1 MNEIIGLKLQNNDF
15 VIEFE
20 ILPDAE
26 EPTASD
32 SRKRSI
38 YEGLRSVNS
47 QLSAN
52 QHKIDELNK
61 EIDRLTNHA
70 DGIDYMVAVGSGILA
85 GIVDSFWVGEFS
97 LDRGSDWSKEKVNN
111 FVVKVAK
118 SQGYEGDDLNGAISK
133 LEKMFGAP
141 SDSNTSDLGGGLQ
154 HHLRDFAHHP
164 NLVGLTF
171 SMLTQFTEKAYGTDT
186 NGVFTVFDIKDKT
199 LIGKDIPEKFLFGT
213 VFWFFHVVSDIA
225 GTSSRPGAG
234 TGLPGPLLSL
244 AKELSTLP
252 FFKDIKIGDNG
263 LSVWISKLFN
273 GTLLAKRN
281 SEGKIE
287 DVKDLVRFD
296 FRAELGVLYELGRQ
310 AIPVI
315 LNECIVRGFYFIRRL
330 TTEIK
335 NNNVSGVKELSRI
348 NWKNVLPFKNR
359 TIVRML
365 TIATGTFTAV
375 DLGDAAIRAGAKSG
389 GTAPA
394 FAIEFLL
401 RVNFVGVGRFVLAVG
416 TDIYMGV
423 NRSKSR
429 NERMHLFCEQ
439 LHLMN
444 ANVFYLQADMWISAE
459 TAQKSINEAFAMM
472 EQAVNKLQVTMD
484 ENNNSL
490 HMIGLYAPKIGENN
504 PDVMHDILKELEY

>member
-1 MNEIIGLKLQNNDF
+1 MNEIIGLKLQHPDF
-15 VIEFE
+15 EIEFE
-20 ILPDAE
+20 ILPAAE
-26 EPTASD
+26 ESPASD
-32 SRKRSI
+32 SRKQSI
-38 YEGLRSVNS
+38 YDGLRTINA
-47 QLSAN
+47 QLSTN
-52 QHKIDELNK
+52 QQKIDALNM

-111 FVVKVAK
+111 FVVNVAK
-118 SQGYEGDDLNGAISK
+118 SQGYKGDDLNGAISK
-133 LEKMFGAP
+133 LENMFGAP
-141 SDSNTSDLGGGLQ
+141 SDSNTSELGGGLQ

-186 NGVFTVFDIKDKT
+186 NGVFAVFDIKDKI
-199 LIGKDIPEKFLFGT
+199 LIGKNIPEKFLFGT

-252 FFKDIKIGDNG
+252 FFKDIKVGDNG

-287 DVKDLVRFD
+287 DRKDLVRFD

-330 TTEIK
+330 TAEIK
-335 NNNVSGVKELSRI
+335 NNNVSGIKELSRVH
-348 NWKNVLPFKNR
+348 WENVLPFKNR
-359 TIVRML
+359 SIVRML

-423 NRSKSR
+423 NRSKSIS
-429 NERMHLFCEQ
+429 ERMHLRCEQ
-439 LHLMN
+439 LNLLN
-444 ANVFYLQADMWISAE
+444 AKVFYTQAGMWVAAE
-459 TAQKSINEAFAMM
+459 NTQQAIDEAFTIMQ
-472 EQAVNKLQVTMD
+472 QAINKLNETVSQNGD
-484 ENNNSL
+484 SL
-490 HMIGLYAPKIGENN
+490 HMIGQYAPKVEKDN
-504 PDVMHDILKELEY
+504 PGMTYEIIKELEY